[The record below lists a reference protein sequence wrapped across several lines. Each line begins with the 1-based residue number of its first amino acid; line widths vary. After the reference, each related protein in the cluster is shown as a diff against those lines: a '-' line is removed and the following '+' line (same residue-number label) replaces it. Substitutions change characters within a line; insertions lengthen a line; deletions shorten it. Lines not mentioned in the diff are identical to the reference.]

1 MLGKKDNNTVVGGQ
15 TLNTI
20 IGRGTVFEGTMK
32 VDNSVRIDGVFKGE
46 LSCSGSLTISQSG
59 ETHAQLEG
67 KEVYINGV
75 VRGTIRAEKVRLDS
89 QAHFVGDI
97 HANSLSVA
105 EGAVL
110 HGSCLMDRDQK
121 EGDANGAHKGGSAQP
136 EQALSGGVA
145 TN

>member
-1 MLGKKDNNTVVGGQ
+1 MLGKKDSGTVVGGQ
-15 TLNTI
+15 QLNTI

-67 KEVYINGV
+67 KEIYINGV
-75 VRGTIRAEKVRLDS
+75 VRGSVRADKVRLDN
-89 QAHFVGDI
+89 QAHFIGDI
-97 HANSLSVA
+97 HTKALSVA

-110 HGSCLMDRDQK
+110 HGKCAMDA
-121 EGDANGAHKGGSAQP
+121 EGDTLGGGKGDGAQQSQP
-136 EQALSGGVA
+136 LTGEVA
-145 TN
+145 KN

>member
-1 MLGKKDNNTVVGGQ
+1 MLGKKDSRTVVGGQ
-15 TLNTI
+15 QLNTI

-67 KEVYINGV
+67 KEIYINGV
-75 VRGTIRAEKVRLDS
+75 VRGSVRADKVRLDS
-89 QAHFVGDI
+89 QAHFIGDI
-97 HANSLSVA
+97 HTKALSVA

-110 HGSCLMDRDQK
+110 HGKCAMDTEVD
-121 EGDANGAHKGGSAQP
+121 
-136 EQALSGGVA
+136 ALSVDKGDGAQQSQPLAGEVA
-145 TN
+145 KN

>member
-89 QAHFVGDI
+89 QA
-97 HANSLSVA
+97 LSVA

>member
-1 MLGKKDNNTVVGGQ
+1 MLGKKDGGTVVGGQ
-15 TLNTI
+15 QLNTI

-67 KEVYINGV
+67 KEIYINGV
-75 VRGTIRAEKVRLDS
+75 VRGSVRADKVRLDS
-89 QAHFVGDI
+89 QAHFIGDI
-97 HANSLSVA
+97 HTKALSVA

-110 HGSCLMDRDQK
+110 HGKCAMDAESD
-121 EGDANGAHKGGSAQP
+121 
-136 EQALSGGVA
+136 ALSGDERDGAQQSQPLTGEVVK
-145 TN
+145 N

>member
-1 MLGKKDNNTVVGGQ
+1 MLGKKVSGTAVGGQ
-15 TLNTI
+15 QLNTI

-67 KEVYINGV
+67 KEIYINGV
-75 VRGTIRAEKVRLDS
+75 VRGSVRADKVRLDN
-89 QAHFVGDI
+89 QAHFIGDI
-97 HANSLSVA
+97 HTKALSVA

-110 HGSCLMDRDQK
+110 HGKCAMDA
-121 EGDANGAHKGGSAQP
+121 EGDALSSDEVDGAQQSQLLTGK
-136 EQALSGGVA
+136 VVK
-145 TN
+145 N